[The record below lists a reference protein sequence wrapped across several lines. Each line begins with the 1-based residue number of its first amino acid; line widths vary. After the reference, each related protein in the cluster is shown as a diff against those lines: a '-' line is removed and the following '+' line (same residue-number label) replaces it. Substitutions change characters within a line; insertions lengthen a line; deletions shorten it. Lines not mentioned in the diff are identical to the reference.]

1 MDSILPARYEI
12 DIEDVEYLRHGT
24 SPLLATVY
32 KPRGPGPFPLVLDL
46 HGGAW
51 CNGSRQDDAC
61 LDEPLARSGV
71 VVVGLDFRQPP
82 DASYPGSMVDI
93 NYAIRW
99 FKTHAARFNARG
111 DRIGIMGISSGGQQA
126 ILGAMRHDDPRYAT
140 LPSPAGANADATV
153 QCVILCWPVI
163 DPLGR
168 YEYAK
173 RLIAENSPHAE
184 VGKRVIPSHDKYWG
198 SEAAMSEGS
207 PTRALER
214 GERGPMPPVIYLQGT
229 DDLAHPRP
237 NLDRFVAA
245 YRQAGGQVDLHFFE
259 GVGEAFVKKDPDS
272 AQSKACIGK
281 ITEFVHR
288 QLG

>member
-1 MDSILPARYEI
+1 MDSNPAAQFEI

-99 FKTHAARFNARG
+99 FKINAARFNARA
-111 DRIGIMGISSGGQQA
+111 DRIGVMGISSGGQQA
-126 ILGAMRHDDPRYAT
+126 ILGAMRHDDPRYAA

-259 GVGEAFVKKDPDS
+259 GVGEAFVKKDPNS

-281 ITEFVHR
+281 IAEFVHR